1 MRVLLLDFL
10 DSSSVIS
17 VHDSYYGYDRVP
29 EFWEWLYFQSRKDV
43 CKIPP
48 SVYLEIRP
56 ENKKFDKWIKSNK
69 ENLVLRKKESL
80 ELVRKVTSEAYG
92 ENLTEMDIKK
102 VGADPFLIASAL
114 EYPECRIVVTHEV
127 SQPSKEGANRKVP
140 DICDQLDVKW
150 MSTIDFIKKLN
161 FKTKWESETPKSELD
176 LYFEPQDPP
185 LF

>member
-1 MRVLLLDFL
+1 M
-10 DSSSVIS
+10 
-17 VHDSYYGYDRVP
+17 
-29 EFWEWLYFQSRKDV
+29 
-43 CKIPP
+43 
-48 SVYLEIRP
+48 
-56 ENKKFDKWIKSNK
+56 
-69 ENLVLRKKESL
+69 
-80 ELVRKVTSEAYG
+80 SEAYG

-161 FKTKWESETPKSELD
+161 FKTKWERETPKSELD
-176 LYFEPQDPP
+176 LYFEPQAPP